1 MLLGSGRVNANNA
14 VTYSNNQFNT
24 IPVRMGL
31 ANFSASDLLHGNG
44 DSAFDPGETID
55 MDISLYNHSIMGSE
69 NVNVY
74 LTSADSRIN
83 IIEGTI
89 LNLNVLPEDTIIL
102 DQAFSLS
109 INDSAHVGICLFNI
123 EIQQGGQNLN
133 SFELSIN
140 IGKTPI
146 LIVDDDGGNNTDKF
160 YTTILDTLNIPY
172 SVWDRM
178 NGPLS
183 IDMVENSPILIWF
196 TEYHFPNLDYDDMNV
211 IGDYLDQGGNLYI
224 SGQDLGH
231 ECNEYPGDSVQTTFF
246 YNYLH
251 ADWGGDDAGA
261 ASVNGVP
268 GNPISDG
275 LSFNIYQPGYPSA
288 LQFPDYFTPHDDA
301 NLIFSYSNGL
311 GMGLSYEGE
320 HRVVYTGTG
329 LETFGSNSSLTL
341 IHI

>member
-1 MLLGSGRVNANNA
+1 M
-14 VTYSNNQFNT
+14 
-24 IPVRMGL
+24 
-31 ANFSASDLLHGNG
+31 HGNG

-55 MDISLYNHSIMGSE
+55 MDISLYNYSIMGSE

-89 LNLNVLPEDTIIL
+89 LNLNVLPEDTLIL

-109 INDSAHVGICLFNI
+109 INDSADVGICVFNI
-123 EIQQGGQNLN
+123 SIQQGGQNLN

-146 LIVDDDGGNNTDKF
+146 LIVDDDGGGSTDKF
-160 YTTILDTLNIPY
+160 YTTILDSMGVPY
-172 SVWDRM
+172 SLWDRM

-183 IDMVENSPILIWF
+183 YQMVQNSPVLIWF
-196 TEYHFPNLDYDDMNV
+196 TEWSFPTLDYDDREV
-211 IGDYLDQGGNLYI
+211 IMEYLDNGGNLYV
-224 SGQDLGH
+224 SGQDLGW
-231 ECNEYPGDSVQTTFF
+231 ELNEYPGDSSQTAFF

-261 ASVNGVP
+261 SSAQ
-268 GNPISDG
+268 G
-275 LSFNIYQPGYPSA
+275 LS
-288 LQFPDYFTPHDDA
+288 
-301 NLIFSYSNGL
+301 
-311 GMGLSYEGE
+311 
-320 HRVVYTGTG
+320 
-329 LETFGSNSSLTL
+329 L